1 MLAQK
6 INPEKEKWKSSP
18 LLLEREQD
26 KTQSKNEFINIKKP
40 SRENTNIGIH
50 GKVLPQ
56 YL

>member
-50 GKVLPQ
+50 GKILLQ
-56 YL
+56 YQ